1 MKVFL
6 ATVVLLIGA
15 ASASAVNEGVST
27 YNVKCYS
34 YAYLQYF
41 VPLHISYSYYIL
53 ILLLLLFSHA
63 NINCRSINTI
73 LSVVDYQSLV
83 LRSLVKEGR
92 LLLLIMISTT
102 RRLSWENVVYQ
113 SLVKVPLPREGK
125 LVYSLVRLVLD
136 LKQVVVVAKHLE
148 VVAKQ
153 VEVEVESLE
162 RDVVFLLAKLAKQVV
177 ANLVKDLE
185 GVSVFRQ

>member
-1 MKVFL
+1 
-6 ATVVLLIGA
+6 
-15 ASASAVNEGVST
+15 
-27 YNVKCYS
+27 
-34 YAYLQYF
+34 
-41 VPLHISYSYYIL
+41 
-53 ILLLLLFSHA
+53 
-63 NINCRSINTI
+63 
-73 LSVVDYQSLV
+73 
-83 LRSLVKEGR
+83 
-92 LLLLIMISTT
+92 LLLIMISTT